1 MARITIDLEPLA
13 GLYGN
18 NADLVK
24 AIVKNALACE
34 IAGADGVVVN
44 GGKDF
49 DQTRRKVVTILVDS
63 LEIALAV
70 RITAEEKSLSIMQDV
85 KPAMAIISFDREK
98 KGFLA
103 GAITA
108 LQVENI
114 LVALDIPS
122 EMEYVKEAAKLKS
135 DYVIVNCAAYCT
147 AHTLNA
153 QLDELDKI
161 SKLAGLCSR
170 LSLGVIAAGPFTP
183 HHLSK
188 MRSTNQIEEYF
199 TGLPFFSSALI
210 HGYEKT
216 ISALKSSLA

>member
-1 MARITIDLEPLA
+1 MARMTIDLEPLA
-13 GLYGN
+13 DLYGN

-24 AIVKNALACE
+24 AMVKNAVACE
-34 IAGADGVVVN
+34 IAGADGIVFN

-49 DQTRRKVVTILVDS
+49 DQTRRRAVTILVDS
-63 LEIALAV
+63 LEIGLAV
-70 RITAEEKSLSIMQDV
+70 RIAAEEKSLRILQDL
-85 KPAMAIISFDREK
+85 KPAMAIISFDRDK

-103 GAITA
+103 SAITS
-108 LQVENI
+108 LQVENV

-135 DYVIVNCAAYCT
+135 DYVVVNCAAYC
-147 AHTLNA
+147 AARTLNA

-161 SKLAGLCSR
+161 AKLAGLCSR

-188 MRSTNQIEEYF
+188 MRNTNQIEEYI
-199 TGLPFFSSALI
+199 TGLPFFSDALI

-216 ISALKSSLA
+216 ITALKSSIT